1 MTARKARS
9 PMADQTERKR
19 RMDLLEKTHHDARS
33 DLAALE
39 NLADWL
45 YETKQAAH
53 MTESMARAHGW
64 RMRQVAKTMQR
75 LIADGIEARMS
86 KWESEDELRRLARE
100 LAILKFELRQEGRHA

>member
-1 MTARKARS
+1 
-9 PMADQTERKR
+9 MADQTERKR

-45 YETKQAAH
+45 YETKQAAY
-53 MTESMARAHGW
+53 MAESMARAHGW
-64 RMRQVAKTMQR
+64 RMRQVACTMQR

-86 KWESEDELRRLARE
+86 KWDKEDTIRE
-100 LAILKFELRQEGRHA
+100 LELEIAKLKFELGQERRHA